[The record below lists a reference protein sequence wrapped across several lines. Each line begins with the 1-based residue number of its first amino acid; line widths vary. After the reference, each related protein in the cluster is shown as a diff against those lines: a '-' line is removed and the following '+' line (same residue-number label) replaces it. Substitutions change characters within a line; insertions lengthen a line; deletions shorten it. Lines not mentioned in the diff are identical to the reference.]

1 MKPKSCLFE
10 TMGIIYKPLA
20 TLAKKKKERKRQRKL
35 SLLKPGVKGENTDIT
50 EIKGL

>member
-20 TLAKKKKERKRQRKL
+20 TLAKKKKREKETEKTQFIKTRSER
-35 SLLKPGVKGENTDIT
+35 GEY
-50 EIKGL
+50 